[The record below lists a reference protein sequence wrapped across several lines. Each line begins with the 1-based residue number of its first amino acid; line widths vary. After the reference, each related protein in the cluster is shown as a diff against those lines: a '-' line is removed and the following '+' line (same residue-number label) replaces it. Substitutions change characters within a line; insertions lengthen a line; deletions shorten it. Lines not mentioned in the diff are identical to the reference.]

1 MLRLRNVPCACDDPT
16 VAGVPGVARMEVATA
31 WKVASVV
38 PEMVRRV
45 WELGKLV
52 GEGHG
57 EQTGV
62 IQRWGMAQVS
72 GAGGAVMPWVKLC
85 PLRSGLTC
93 GRPGASWA
101 FLSCPP
107 EDECANGHHDC
118 NETQNCHDQPHGY
131 ECSCKTGY
139 TMDK

>member
-1 MLRLRNVPCACDDPT
+1 MGDCLGGQRAAHWAVLRLRNVPCACDDPT
-16 VAGVPGVARMEVATA
+16 VAGVPGVARMEVASA

-62 IQRWGMAQVS
+62 TGVILRWDSEVGNGPGVWGRWCSDALSEAVS
-72 GAGGAVMPWVKLC
+72 SAVRANMWTSWGILGLPVLPPGG
-85 PLRSGLTC
+85 
-93 GRPGASWA
+93 
-101 FLSCPP
+101 
-107 EDECANGHHDC
+107 
-118 NETQNCHDQPHGY
+118 
-131 ECSCKTGY
+131 
-139 TMDK
+139 

>member
-1 MLRLRNVPCACDDPT
+1 MEGGLSGPRDGETGLG
-16 VAGVPGVARMEVATA
+16 AGKPGWPGTQRT
-31 WKVASVV
+31 K
-38 PEMVRRV
+38 
-45 WELGKLV
+45 GGLV
-52 GEGHG
+52 L
-57 EQTGV
+57 
-62 IQRWGMAQVS
+62 RWGSEVVGRPQVS
-72 GAGGAVMPWVKLC
+72 GTVGQVS
-85 PLRSGLTC
+85 PLGSGLTC